1 MEVVERG
8 PCFSLAGLETD
19 EKVVAAGVQKQVG
32 DLRALEI
39 VRLENIKSRTIWF
52 LAPWVG
58 KERAT
63 FAKLLERIM
72 YLDCFREV

>member
-39 VRLENIKSRTIWF
+39 VRLENLVFGTLGRKR
-52 LAPWVG
+52 
-58 KERAT
+58 
-63 FAKLLERIM
+63 
-72 YLDCFREV
+72 DCCICKTVRMHYVPGLF